1 MDIKLICFD
10 LDDTLIRGCH
20 SVMLPCILNGKAKE
34 HEIIQ
39 KQEESG
45 ELDYIS
51 ADTLRAE
58 LFKGLDE
65 KEIQNHFLEIAKPLE
80 NIAKTVTLLHQRDIK
95 MHRNYCW
102 AASSR

>member
-34 HEIIQ
+34 HALIQ
-39 KQEESG
+39 QKEESG

-51 ADTLRAE
+51 ADILRAE
-58 LFKGLDE
+58 LFKGL
-65 KEIQNHFLEIAKPLE
+65 KKRKFRIIFWK
-80 NIAKTVTLLHQRDIK
+80 
-95 MHRNYCW
+95 
-102 AASSR
+102 